1 MREDVSLQRLTEK
14 VMMRHTGVR
23 NGEIEKATANKENNK
38 NSNSNKRYSD
48 EQHPCLS
55 LSLIWGKVG
64 RNIQYDDNDKTAGGL
79 YTSTPPKERQSLLNT
94 HNQQQQV
101 KSLSKVHIHDFRNR
115 EVMCSLPL

>member
-48 EQHPCLS
+48 EQHPILVSLS
-55 LSLIWGKVG
+55 LSHLGKG
-64 RNIQYDDNDKTAGGL
+64 R
-79 YTSTPPKERQSLLNT
+79 KE
-94 HNQQQQV
+94 HP
-101 KSLSKVHIHDFRNR
+101 I
-115 EVMCSLPL
+115 

>member
-48 EQHPCLS
+48 EQHLCLS
-55 LSLIWGKVG
+55 LSLSFG
-64 RNIQYDDNDKTAGGL
+64 
-79 YTSTPPKERQSLLNT
+79 ERQEGTSNMMIMIKRQVGSIPQHLLENGT
-94 HNQQQQV
+94 V
-101 KSLSKVHIHDFRNR
+101 Y
-115 EVMCSLPL
+115 

>member
-48 EQHPCLS
+48 EQHLCLS
-55 LSLIWGKVG
+55 LSFGGKVG
-64 RNIQYDDNDKTAGGL
+64 RNIQY
-79 YTSTPPKERQSLLNT
+79 
-94 HNQQQQV
+94 
-101 KSLSKVHIHDFRNR
+101 
-115 EVMCSLPL
+115 

>member
-48 EQHPCLS
+48 EQHLCLS
-55 LSLIWGKVG
+55 LSFGGKVG

-79 YTSTPPKERQSLLNT
+79 YTSTPPREWHSLLNT
-94 HNQQQQV
+94 HNQQQQQ
-101 KSLSKVHIHDFRNR
+101 H
-115 EVMCSLPL
+115 

>member
-48 EQHPCLS
+48 EHLC
-55 LSLIWGKVG
+55 LSLIWGKAG
-64 RNIQYDDNDKTAGGL
+64 RNIQDNDNDKTAGGL
-79 YTSTPPKERQSLLNT
+79 YTSTPPREWQSLLNT
-94 HNQQQQV
+94 HNQQQHEV
-101 KSLSKVHIHDFRNR
+101 K
-115 EVMCSLPL
+115 